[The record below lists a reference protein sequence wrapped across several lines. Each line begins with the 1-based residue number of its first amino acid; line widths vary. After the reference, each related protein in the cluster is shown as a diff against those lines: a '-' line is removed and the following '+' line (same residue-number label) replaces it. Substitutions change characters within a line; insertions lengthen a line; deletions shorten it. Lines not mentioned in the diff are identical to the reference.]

1 MLRLDNLGIA
11 IDPPTGAFPFGSLKN
26 SNPLGSGN
34 GSPAIAEWANDPI
47 QMIYAALDHLGITV
61 SDVAEQVGDSDFVR
75 ILEGI
80 VPVGTMLPAAFTTDP
95 STLPVRLL
103 PCEGQTV
110 SQATYA
116 ALFARIGTAF
126 NTGGEPGGSFRLP
139 ESRGEGVRGYDNGR
153 GIDTGRVFGSYQL
166 DQFQGHR
173 FAIATTAELGQSSS
187 FVGSIPFNYAS
198 FTGPPAGT
206 PADISPDPTNGT
218 PRTGSE
224 TRMRNFT
231 ARWLIRY

>member
-11 IDPPTGAFPFGSLKN
+11 IDPPGGNFPFGKLKN

-34 GSPAIAEWANDPI
+34 GSPAVAEWANDPI
-47 QMIYAALDHLGITV
+47 QMIYAALDHYGITI

-75 ILEGI
+75 ILEA
-80 VPVGTMLPAAFTTDP
+80 VLPVGMMLPAAFTTDP
-95 STLPVRLL
+95 ATLNVRLL

-110 SQATYA
+110 SETTYA

-139 ESRGEGVRGYDNGR
+139 ETRGEGIRGYDNGR

-173 FAIATTAELGQSSS
+173 FAASGFDLADVADLRGTVAAFFARFAAGGTAAA
-187 FVGSIPFNYAS
+187 I
-198 FTGPPAGT
+198 GT
-206 PADISPDPTNGT
+206 DGVNGV
-218 PRTGSE
+218 PRFGAE
-224 TRMRNFT
+224 TRMRNVT
-231 ARWLIRY
+231 ARFLIRY